1 MTGPGPTSTHDW
13 ARQVDAGH
21 LAGIRQDP
29 AAFAPGGTRHLI
41 LEVVAYAADEAE
53 HNGGGQCAITLHADG
68 SVSVAD
74 GGRGTANRAGEQG
87 APVRKPV
94 TATKDLRFFDHPGA
108 QALPDGHPRRGMS
121 VVAALSDR
129 LVHASR
135 RRDGSWTQEYE
146 HGIPVTGLLPSAG
159 DGTTGTTIRF
169 CPDRSLRGNRV
180 TAAELAR
187 LTASWRFLAVAVD
200 DRRPG

>member
-1 MTGPGPTSTHDW
+1 MTGQRPTTTHDW

-29 AAFAPGGTRHLI
+29 ATFAPGGLQHLI
-41 LEVVAYAADEAE
+41 LEVTAYAADEAG
-53 HNGGGQCAITLHADG
+53 HSGGGECAITLHADG

-74 GGRGTANRAGEQG
+74 HGRGTATRAGEQG

-94 TATKDLRFFDHPGA
+94 AATKDLRFFDHPGTE
-108 QALPDGHPRRGMS
+108 ALPDGHPRRGLS
-121 VVAALSDR
+121 VVAALSAR
-129 LVHASR
+129 LIHANR

-146 HGIPVTGLLPSAG
+146 HGIPVTDLVPVAG

-169 CPDRSLRGNRV
+169 YPDRSLRGDRV
-180 TAAELAR
+180 TAHELAR
-187 LTASWRFLAVAVD
+187 LTASWRFLAVEID
-200 DRRPG
+200 DRRAG